1 MGFIKDINDTIDE
14 IGKIDVIKRTSSK
27 YSSIAKQASEGVC
40 YCPIL
45 VSDSNDIEILQS
57 VVKALERNYA
67 SFLMVAMSLN
77 PTMEYKGG
85 TGDVVQYIKQFH
97 QNTGELRRDKFDFLR
112 AADGFGLENYDVL
125 GTTDNGDTIIGGI
138 YESCGT
144 PKMLKDIQFNNNGG
158 FMGGLNLGIL
168 NDCYTRTVESTMNE
182 GRRTVDLESYYDS
195 DEELVEEEKLFE
207 MPVNAFTKRSMQSMF
222 GPVAEAKG
230 GSSSTIGGNESSS
243 TSSSTNGGSTGS
255 SNDKDKR
262 KSKPRRDT
270 SKKREKKVITSASFA
285 NNLQDN
291 DVKKSNELVPTTI
304 HIKVGM
310 VGKGGDLLKTV
321 DFLIGVKAHMHLV
334 KRDEMI
340 TNLLYAVKKKGNL
353 FKFIQWTSGE
363 ISFFKDFL
371 LDLDTVRQDAV
382 NDTSKSADWHWAA
395 LKRRKTFSKSLF
407 SLFKKT
413 NIMPNTTIVISK
425 DEADY
430 ISTKF
435 GFDLMNPEVANKII
449 KEYFLLA
456 FVIIDNATQIVYF
469 LYEGYRDYEA
479 ITLSSLERE
488 NSNDSKKF
496 KEMLK
501 VINRN

>member
-85 TGDVVQYIKQFH
+85 SGDVVQYIKQFH
-97 QNTGELRRDKFDFLR
+97 QNTGELRSDKFDFLR
-112 AADGFGLENYDVL
+112 TADGFGLENYEVL

-144 PKMLKDIQFNNNGG
+144 PRMMKDIQFNNNGG

-168 NDCYTRTVESTMNE
+168 NDCNTRTVESAIDE
-182 GRRTVDLESYYDS
+182 GKRTVDLESYYDY
-195 DEELVEEEKLFE
+195 DEEEPVEEEKLFE
-207 MPVNAFTKRSMQSMF
+207 MPVNAFTKRSMEAMF
-222 GPVAEAKG
+222 GPVTEAKY
-230 GSSSTIGGNESSS
+230 SRTAKRLKKNDHKHSTHKE
-243 TSSSTNGGSTGS
+243 
-255 SNDKDKR
+255 
-262 KSKPRRDT
+262 
-270 SKKREKKVITSASFA
+270 ITSPSFV

-310 VGKGGDLLKTV
+310 VNKAGTLIKTV

-334 KRDEMI
+334 KRDEMM

-363 ISFFKDFL
+363 IRFFKDFL
-371 LDLDTVRQDAV
+371 LDLDTVKQDV
-382 NDTSKSADWHWAA
+382 INDTSKKADWHWSA
-395 LKRRKTFSKSLF
+395 LKRRKTFSNSLF

-435 GFDLMNPEVANKII
+435 GFDLMNPEVTNKII

-456 FVIIDNATQIVYF
+456 FVIIDNSTQIIYF

-488 NSNDSKKF
+488 NSNDSRKF

>member
-1 MGFIKDINDTIDE
+1 MGFIKNISDTIDE

-40 YCPIL
+40 YCPVL

-85 TGDVVQYIKQFH
+85 TGDAVQYIKQFH

-112 AADGFGLENYDVL
+112 AAESFGLEDYEVL
-125 GTTDNGDTIIGGI
+125 GTTDNGDTVIGGI

-144 PKMLKDIQFNNNGG
+144 PKMLKDIQFNSNGG

-168 NDCYTRTVESTMNE
+168 NDCYTRTVESAIDE
-182 GRRTVDLESYYDS
+182 GRRTVNLENYDGY
-195 DEELVEEEKLFE
+195 DEDESTEEEKLFE
-207 MPVNAFTKRSMQSMF
+207 MPVNAFTKRSMQATF
-222 GPVAEAKG
+222 GPITEAKG
-230 GSSSTIGGNESSS
+230 DSSGKRYKGGHGKSSH
-243 TSSSTNGGSTGS
+243 
-255 SNDKDKR
+255 R
-262 KSKPRRDT
+262 KSEL
-270 SKKREKKVITSASFA
+270 EKALKQPSFA

-310 VGKGGDLLKTV
+310 VNKAGTLVQTV

-334 KRDEMI
+334 KRDEMM

-371 LDLDTVRQDAV
+371 LDLDTVRQDVV

-395 LKRRKTFSKSLF
+395 LKRRKTFSNSLF

-435 GFDLMNPEVANKII
+435 GFDLMNPEVTNKII